1 MKKKKSLI
9 FISLFL
15 IVLGGCKKINDKEMT
30 VVKNCTGIYLIY
42 NSKTYKVCNYEEI
55 INYPD
60 GAKVNATIKKIKN
73 CSIDQSQS
81 VCTLHYDNNGWI
93 EVLDVK

>member
-1 MKKKKSLI
+1 MGS
-9 FISLFL
+9 
-15 IVLGGCKKINDKEMT
+15 CKKINDKEMT